1 MSKDLKQKLTKQKT
15 ERTSRISK
23 SGKFRTLR
31 HLVETLIAAN
41 KDISQEKVDAAV
53 KKEFPDSAYI
63 TNSSGSHWPWY
74 KCHIITKGHFT
85 QIDAPSWAKG
95 LDKKPKKLKTD
106 IKEKINKKKDKVVE
120 KVKTLIKKFKKE
132 DKVKKKSSKEKLEPV
147 GTDDNDEVVYARKSK
162 ESKIKKKKLITKEV
176 EPSNEQLSQLEM
188 EDQLEMEEG
197 EN

>member
-1 MSKDLKQKLTKQKT
+1 MSKDLKQKSTKQKT

-23 SGKFRTLR
+23 SGKFRNLR
-31 HLVETLIAAN
+31 HLVETLVAADKN
-41 KDISQEKVDAAV
+41 ISKEKVDAAV

-85 QIDAPSWAKG
+85 QIDTPSWAKG

-120 KVKTLIKKFKKE
+120 KVKTLIKKFKNE
-132 DKVKKKSSKEKLEPV
+132 DKVKKK
-147 GTDDNDEVVYARKSK
+147 KSK
-162 ESKIKKKKLITKEV
+162 HDNIDASTEHEDIDDSIKLSKPKKKKLITKEV